1 MSVTKPLLR
10 RGSPTTGM
18 ALILVL
24 LMLAVLSVLAT
35 GFTLRL
41 QQQIRYSDSRQQ
53 ATQAYWYALSAEEQA
68 SAELQAALADDPRA
82 NLSQSWAVGERVY
95 PVSGGEIRIAIRDQQ
110 ACFNLN
116 ALAGIK
122 AQSSTQERP
131 HIAQQLLA
139 LLSAL
144 NTAEQPI
151 DGYQAEQVVD
161 SLWEYVDSDSQL
173 TSRYGAED
181 SEYLARAIPSLTPNS
196 LLADDSELR
205 TVQGVDALL
214 YRRLQPWICALP
226 QTRWQLNV
234 NTVTPEQAPLL
245 QALLTPYLSAEQAQA
260 LLARR
265 PVDGWRD
272 AASFWAEPE
281 LAALDDTVRGKL
293 APQIALTS
301 RYFLLDGQVTVGRI
315 ALRVRSL
322 LQQDPASGQF
332 YVQRHQFGEMQ

>member
-1 MSVTKPLLR
+1 MSMAKPLPHS
-10 RGSPTTGM
+10 GVPATGM

-41 QQQIRYSDSRQQ
+41 QQQIRYSESRQQ
-53 ATQAYWYALSAEEQA
+53 AAQAYWYALSAEEQA
-68 SAELQAALADDPRA
+68 MAELQAALADDPRA

-95 PVSGGEIRIAIRDQQ
+95 PLSGGEIRIAIRDQQ

-116 ALAGIK
+116 ALAGINTVSG
-122 AQSSTQERP
+122 ANERP
-131 HIAQQLLA
+131 LIAQQLLA

-151 DGYQAEQVVD
+151 DSYQAEQVVD

-173 TSRYGAED
+173 NSRYGAED

-196 LLADDSELR
+196 LLADESELR
-205 TVQGVDALL
+205 AVQGVDATL
-214 YRRLQPWICALP
+214 YQRLQPWICALP
-226 QTRWQLNV
+226 QARWQLNV
-234 NTVTPEQAPLL
+234 NTLTVEQAPLL

-265 PVDGWRD
+265 PSDGWRD
-272 AASFWAEPE
+272 VASFWGEPE
-281 LAALDDTVRGKL
+281 LAALDETVRSKVAAQVVVSSG
-293 APQIALTS
+293 
-301 RYFLLDGQVTVGRI
+301 YFLLDGQVTFGRI
-315 ALRVRSL
+315 VLRVHSL
-322 LQQDPASGQF
+322 LQHDPASGQF